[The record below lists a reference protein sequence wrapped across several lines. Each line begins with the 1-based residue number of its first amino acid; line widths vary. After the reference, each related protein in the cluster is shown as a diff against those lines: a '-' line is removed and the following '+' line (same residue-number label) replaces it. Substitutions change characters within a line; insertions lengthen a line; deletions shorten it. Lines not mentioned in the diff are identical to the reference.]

1 MAENRLEQ
9 LKNKYAPAFRVIEQ
23 QQVRLQNVNMEGD
36 KLFIR
41 GEAPSQDAKDKVW
54 DQIKLVDPS
63 YSDLIADFTVSAQA
77 QQQASQQQ
85 EQRTM
90 GAGAGGAQRE
100 TQETYTVR
108 PGDSLS
114 AIAQRYYGDASAYMR
129 IFNANRDKLK
139 DPNMIRPGQE
149 LVIPKE

>member
-41 GEAPSQDAKDKVW
+41 GEAPSQEAKDRVW

-63 YSDLIADFTVSAQA
+63 YSDLIADITVSAQA
-77 QQQASQQQ
+77 

-100 TQETYTVR
+100 MQETYTVR

-114 AIAQRYYGDASAYMR
+114 AIAQRYYGDANAYMR
-129 IFNANRDKLK
+129 IFEANRDKLK
-139 DPNMIRPGQE
+139 DPNMIRPGQQ